1 MKDLSKILT
10 ESMKFNIIVNME
22 ITEVL
27 GKAGLEE
34 KEAKVYL
41 ALLELG
47 TADVSDI
54 ANKAG
59 IKRPT
64 CYLVLEDLKNKGLV
78 SQVPAKINLFT
89 AESPEKLASEMY
101 KKQELYKRFLPNMMA
116 LYNTKKDKP
125 QVLLFEGREGLAQ
138 VYNKIFSSPTV
149 DFFSTI
155 RDVFKM
161 FPEMPKFLKK
171 KVLDKEIKVR
181 EILTQTEA
189 DLEYVSW
196 IKQHEYYQS
205 KFAPKNFDEFLTDSA
220 IFGDNVAFFSF
231 KPAVFVVQ
239 IHSKE
244 VSQSLKILFD
254 LAWLAGE
261 PYEKVIKE
269 KTALA

>member
-1 MKDLSKILT
+1 
-10 ESMKFNIIVNME
+10 
-22 ITEVL
+22 
-27 GKAGLEE
+27 
-34 KEAKVYL
+34 
-41 ALLELG
+41 
-47 TADVSDI
+47 
-54 ANKAG
+54 
-59 IKRPT
+59 
-64 CYLVLEDLKNKGLV
+64 
-78 SQVPAKINLFT
+78 
-89 AESPEKLASEMY
+89 
-101 KKQELYKRFLPNMMA
+101 MMA